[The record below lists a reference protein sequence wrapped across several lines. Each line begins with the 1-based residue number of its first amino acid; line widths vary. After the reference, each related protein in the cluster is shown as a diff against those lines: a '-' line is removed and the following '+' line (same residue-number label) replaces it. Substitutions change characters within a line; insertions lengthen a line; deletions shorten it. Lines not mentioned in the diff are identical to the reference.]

1 MKSGETKSPLDL
13 STPNIV
19 MMTLK
24 IPFPFPVSA
33 CTTLIER
40 TERTLGIR
48 TAAVTINKV
57 IVLFL
62 TCLRCSTDE

>member
-24 IPFPFPVSA
+24 ISFPFPVSA
-33 CTTLIER
+33 CAWFVAISDTNANDER
-40 TERTLGIR
+40 
-48 TAAVTINKV
+48 
-57 IVLFL
+57 
-62 TCLRCSTDE
+62 

>member
-24 IPFPFPVSA
+24 ISFPFPVSA
-33 CTTLIER
+33 V
-40 TERTLGIR
+40 LG
-48 TAAVTINKV
+48 
-57 IVLFL
+57 L
-62 TCLRCSTDE
+62 